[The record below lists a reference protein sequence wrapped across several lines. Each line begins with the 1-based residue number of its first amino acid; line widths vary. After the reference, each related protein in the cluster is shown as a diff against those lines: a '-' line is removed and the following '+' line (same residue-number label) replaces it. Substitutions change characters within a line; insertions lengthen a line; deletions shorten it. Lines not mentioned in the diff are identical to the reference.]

1 MRGVGRLRLQAA
13 VVAIVA
19 VIAGVVGVSAPA
31 SAAGAH
37 SPDLAGAIDCTSLQS
52 GYYHSIHVT
61 GTFTGL
67 PASAQLTGD
76 VLPMN
81 TESKNPFGAT
91 VDSDAQGA
99 ATLDLTV
106 SGQFVAQGLTSVE
119 LYSGTTRVYFGSFY
133 ANACAAGVALTGR
146 LTADAVCP
154 TRYIAFGSEQASTLR
169 IHGTLSGLAP
179 STTYTFGEGYY
190 SAQPWTTAVSDA
202 SGSLQLDFTSG
213 PLPGYYN
220 VTVWTTSQAWEVAA
234 APLDMANPC
243 PAMHTKWFNRPAESD
258 INGDGMS
265 DLLAID
271 FTGRLLYY
279 QNAEWANPGGVPFTM
294 SQTIGSGWGP
304 QFGLRMESAGDLTGD
319 GYSELVAVRSDGTLV
334 AYYNNMNSNPGRVPY
349 TSGTVIGS
357 GWQPFTSITLG
368 DVNGDGLADLI
379 ARKSDGSVVLYLNH
393 FFSNP
398 GHMPFS
404 SGVSMTIPG
413 LATTD
418 AFVAADLNK
427 DGYSDVV
434 DYSGWASLNRAPA
447 GSPQMFIDAKDSQAT
462 ILASLGQYIPTAGW
476 AAGFYYGSGVDT
488 GVLIANPNGDGT
500 LLELEG
506 AMGQMTLRRVIGGGW
521 QSIRQII
528 S

>member
-1 MRGVGRLRLQAA
+1 
-13 VVAIVA
+13 
-19 VIAGVVGVSAPA
+19 
-31 SAAGAH
+31 
-37 SPDLAGAIDCTSLQS
+37 
-52 GYYHSIHVT
+52 
-61 GTFTGL
+61 
-67 PASAQLTGD
+67 
-76 VLPMN
+76 
-81 TESKNPFGAT
+81 
-91 VDSDAQGA
+91 
-99 ATLDLTV
+99 
-106 SGQFVAQGLTSVE
+106 
-119 LYSGTTRVYFGSFY
+119 
-133 ANACAAGVALTGR
+133 
-146 LTADAVCP
+146 
-154 TRYIAFGSEQASTLR
+154 
-169 IHGTLSGLAP
+169 
-179 STTYTFGEGYY
+179 
-190 SAQPWTTAVSDA
+190 
-202 SGSLQLDFTSG
+202 
-213 PLPGYYN
+213 
-220 VTVWTTSQAWEVAA
+220 
-234 APLDMANPC
+234 
-243 PAMHTKWFNRPAESD
+243 
-258 INGDGMS
+258 
-265 DLLAID
+265 
-271 FTGRLLYY
+271 
-279 QNAEWANPGGVPFTM
+279 M

-379 ARKSDGSVVLYLNH
+379 ARRSDGSVVLYLNH

-404 SGVSMTIPG
+404 SGVPMTIPG

-434 DYSGWASLNRAPA
+434 NYSGWASLNRTPA
-447 GSPQMFIDAKDSQAT
+447 GSPQMFIDAKDLQGT

-476 AAGFYYGSGVDT
+476 AAGFYGSGVDT

-506 AMGQMTLRRVIGGGW
+506 AMGQMTMRRVIGGGW